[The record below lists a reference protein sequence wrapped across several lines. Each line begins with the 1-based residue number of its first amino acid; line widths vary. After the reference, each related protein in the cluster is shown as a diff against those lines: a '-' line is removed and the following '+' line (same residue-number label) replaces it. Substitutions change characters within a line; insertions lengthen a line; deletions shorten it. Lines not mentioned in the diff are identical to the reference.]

1 MRSPI
6 MRPASAASV
15 AEGQKLERLRV
26 RTATAL
32 VLIAAAILAAVQGG
46 TVLAV
51 IVAAIA
57 TAMFYE
63 WTRIVRGWGP
73 LWYAG
78 GFLYA
83 LIPALALLWIR
94 ERDAHGLE
102 LLMWVFIVTWS
113 TDIGAYFTG
122 RSLGKRKLAPSI
134 SPGKTIEGLYGGI
147 AAATLL
153 GGAWAVAMH
162 LGLALLALAPVC
174 AVAAQAG
181 DLFESGMKRR
191 AGIKDFGLLAPWTWG
206 NPRSARRA
214 RSRGCADRACAANGA
229 DVTRK
234 IAILGATGSIGKSTL
249 DLVVRSP
256 DRFEV
261 VAATAASNV
270 EALAE
275 IVRRTGAKL
284 AVVADSRRLD
294 DLRQLLAGTGCRAAG
309 GEEALVEAAA
319 GEAELVIAAIVGCA
333 GLRPTMA
340 AIEAGR
346 TVALANKEAL
356 VTAGKLMI
364 DAADLHGATLL
375 PVDSEHNAI
384 FQCLAGNRKE
394 DVSRI
399 ILTASGGP
407 FRTAS
412 AEFIGRRPRPRPLP
426 IPIGR
431 WAQKFRSIPR
441 PS

>member
-1 MRSPI
+1 MN
-6 MRPASAASV
+6 
-15 AEGQKLERLRV
+15 QLRV

-134 SPGKTIEGLYGGI
+134 SPGKTVEGLYGGI

-153 GGAWAVAMH
+153 GGAWAVATH

-191 AGIKDFGLLAPWTWG
+191 AGIKDSGFWLPGHGGILDRLDGLVP
-206 NPRSARRA
+206 
-214 RSRGCADRACAANGA
+214 
-229 DVTRK
+229 
-234 IAILGATGSIGKSTL
+234 
-249 DLVVRSP
+249 
-256 DRFEV
+256 
-261 VAATAASNV
+261 VAVLT
-270 EALAE
+270 ALA
-275 IVRRTGAKL
+275 
-284 AVVADSRRLD
+284 
-294 DLRQLLAGTGCRAAG
+294 QLM
-309 GEEALVEAAA
+309 
-319 GEAELVIAAIVGCA
+319 
-333 GLRPTMA
+333 GLT
-340 AIEAGR
+340 
-346 TVALANKEAL
+346 
-356 VTAGKLMI
+356 
-364 DAADLHGATLL
+364 
-375 PVDSEHNAI
+375 
-384 FQCLAGNRKE
+384 
-394 DVSRI
+394 
-399 ILTASGGP
+399 
-407 FRTAS
+407 
-412 AEFIGRRPRPRPLP
+412 
-426 IPIGR
+426 
-431 WAQKFRSIPR
+431 
-441 PS
+441 